1 MKRITKNTLKKLS
14 CNTLTSTALIS
25 NLILN
30 PALAIEY
37 PMTPAQKAFRNAF
50 ISGMPK
56 EASEKQRMDLLYPI
70 TPANHV
76 LSNNI
81 QNGENEVSFF
91 DRLRSSIPIPTVFSD
106 QSKIANFDTLSDSVI
121 TTQIGSLNNEKE
133 LPLIILAP
141 GIFGEFI
148 VAHPFQDVLDDNK
161 GIENASTYKRDFLS
175 KLKQAEGSDL
185 EKYSTDL
192 RLELSQTTFAGY
204 LEAKLQQSADDR
216 KNSLY
221 NLGREQTDLSKL
233 VLVGAL
239 KNENGEIVA
248 NTLTL
253 DTKALSLESLGA
265 LRSNATMFNRRLSKF
280 FKIMGHIPKNIILE
294 GYSRGTPVALDMLAL
309 GSEKECSDFA
319 DEASDTFLE
328 HGCLSLDGQVSNWTK
343 NVKSFLSVAGVIY
356 GSEIADQGFGFP
368 VKSDPNAEVVATNNS
383 EDFKVYKQVQA
394 LKKLVNISQVGS
406 LLDSKGF
413 INKAILNTESID
425 LKQAKEI
432 LKKILKNDFSELN
445 KVFGNFF
452 ETVENSGIL
461 LMPNLKEFT
470 LVKQNNN
477 IYNAMVSYVAYS
489 NTKKW
494 IEFLITM
501 AEIQAPDISKNLT
514 DILNEIKKHP
524 LDYNALNA
532 QYKKIKEQQEK
543 LLVTY
548 QINRRIN
555 LNEAV
560 VQGINLLKSAF
571 GDANYNNNILQFATL
586 AKETIDAA
594 KDLTSKSRFDW
605 WKSHTI
611 PTDGIKYY
619 SVSATMKEDDNI
631 TISDKPENVA
641 FYSYNSK
648 TPDFQSLKDGF
659 ETFLKIGDF
668 YINDSQVTILK
679 SSFFPQIASQLNRNQ
694 QPYKAESLGLFHTH
708 HWGLTLMAVTKV
720 RDDNTAAKKVDPNF
734 NTSIEPFPR
743 KALLRA
749 TLAAIAEDTN
759 R

>member
-1 MKRITKNTLKKLS
+1 MKRITKHTLKKLS

-25 NLILN
+25 NLILT
-30 PALAIEY
+30 PALATENK
-37 PMTPAQKAFRNAF
+37 MTSAQTAFRNAF
-50 ISGMPK
+50 IDGMPK
-56 EASEKQRMDLLYPI
+56 QANEAQRLDLLYPI
-70 TPANHV
+70 TPAIPT
-76 LSNNI
+76 LRSNI
-81 QNGENEVSFF
+81 KDGESEVSFF
-91 DRLRSSIPIPTVFSD
+91 DRLRASVPTPNVFSD
-106 QSKIANFDTLSDSVI
+106 KSYELKYSEWTDSEI
-121 TTQIGSLNNEKE
+121 TNQIINPTRNENE

-148 VAHPFQDVLDDNK
+148 VAHPFQDVLDDNTEKK
-161 GIENASTYKRDFLS
+161 GGPSTYKKDFLV
-175 KLKQAEGSDL
+175 KLQGANNDNDL
-185 EKYSTDL
+185 KMYSTDL
-192 RLELSQTTFAGY
+192 RLELSKTTFGGY
-204 LEAKLQQSADDR
+204 LNAKQQGSENA
-216 KNSLY
+216 LY
-221 NLGREQTDLSKL
+221 NLGRIPTKLDEL

-239 KNENGEIVA
+239 KNEDGKIVA

-265 LRSNATMFNRRLSKF
+265 LRSNAKMFNRRLSKF

-309 GSEKECSDFA
+309 GSENECSDI
-319 DEASDTFLE
+319 DEKASDTFLE
-328 HGCLSLDGQVSNWTK
+328 HGCLSLDGKISNWTK

-356 GSEIADQGFGFP
+356 GSEIADQGFGVP
-368 VKSDPNAEVVATNNS
+368 VKSDPKAEIVASNNS
-383 EDFKVYKQVQA
+383 EDSKVYKQVQA

-406 LLDSKGF
+406 LIGRNGF
-413 INKAILNTESID
+413 IDPTILDTESNNFS
-425 LKQAKEI
+425 QASNYLDQFIQK
-432 LKKILKNDFSELN
+432 DFSTIKN
-445 KVFGNFF
+445 VFGNFF
-452 ETVENSGIL
+452 KTIDDSGIL
-461 LMPNLKEFT
+461 LMPKFKSLSSP
-470 LVKQNNN
+470 L
-477 IYNAMVSYVAYS
+477 YNAMVSYVAYS

-494 IEFLITM
+494 LEFLITM

-514 DILNEIKKHP
+514 KILNEIKKHP
-524 LDYNALNA
+524 FNYDALKTQFA
-532 QYKKIKEQQEK
+532 KIKEQQEK

-571 GDANYNNNILQFATL
+571 GDVNYNNNILQFATL

-594 KDLTSKSRFDW
+594 KDLTSKSRFEW
-605 WKSHTI
+605 WKNNTI
-611 PTDGIKYY
+611 PTEGIKYY
-619 SVSATMKEDDNI
+619 SVSATMKETDNI
-631 TISDKPENVA
+631 NISEDTNNAA

-648 TPDFQSLKDGF
+648 TPDFQGLKDGF

-679 SSFFPQIASQLNRNQ
+679 SSFFPQIATQLNRKQ
-694 QPYKAESLGLFHTH
+694 QPYQAESLGLFHTH

-720 RDDNTAAKKVDPNF
+720 RDDNTEAKKVDPNF
-734 NTSIEPFPR
+734 NTSVEPFPR

-749 TLAAIAEDTN
+749 TLAAIANDTN